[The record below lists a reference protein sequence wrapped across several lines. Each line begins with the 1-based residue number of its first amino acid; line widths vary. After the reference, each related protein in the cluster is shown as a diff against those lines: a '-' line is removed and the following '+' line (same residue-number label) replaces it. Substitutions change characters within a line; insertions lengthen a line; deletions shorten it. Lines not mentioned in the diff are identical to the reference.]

1 MHVGLVTRSLQNVR
15 HPPVRAG
22 VVFYPT
28 CILIVT
34 NL

>member
-1 MHVGLVTRSLQNVR
+1 MHVELVTRSRQNVR